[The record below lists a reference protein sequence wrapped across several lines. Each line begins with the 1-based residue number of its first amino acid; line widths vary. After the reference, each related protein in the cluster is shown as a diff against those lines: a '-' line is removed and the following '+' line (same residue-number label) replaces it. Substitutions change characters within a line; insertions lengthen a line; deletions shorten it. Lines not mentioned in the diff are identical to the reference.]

1 MPGKPDPVTEQ
12 LMKKILLI
20 FLAIAAALPSYA
32 HSAGSPSD
40 HDGDGCGYLDE
51 GRKDMQDWAGRVR
64 NSDFRYEVRV
74 GYSGYPIF
82 DSENM
87 VTWPDDLYD
96 YAGGFSISS
105 LYGEYS
111 GPVYMTGLFS
121 ADFSF
126 VIKRWF
132 TMSVGLFCNG
142 IWGNTMDGATG
153 AASRDSGLTVT
164 LMPQARFTYFSREY
178 VKLYSAV
185 GLGIGYGQFR
195 DQFMIYPSLHTV
207 PFGVM
212 AGGRVF
218 GFAELHLG
226 TLSIGVGAGIGVRF

>member
-1 MPGKPDPVTEQ
+1 MPGKPYPAPEQ

-32 HSAGSPSD
+32 SD
-40 HDGDGCGYLDE
+40 
-51 GRKDMQDWAGRVR
+51 AGRGSVAGDDDR
-64 NSDFRYEVRV
+64 YRYDYRSQGRYYGSYRDRDSDFRHEIRI
-74 GYSGYPIF
+74 GYSGYPLF
-82 DSENM
+82 DVENFIP
-87 VTWPDDLYD
+87 VSSAAYD
-96 YAGGFSISS
+96 VAEGFSISS
-105 LYGEYS
+105 LYRDYS
-111 GPVYMTGLFS
+111 GPVYMTGLIS
-121 ADFSF
+121 ADFNF
-126 VIKRWF
+126 VLKRWF

-142 IWGNTMDGATG
+142 IWGNMIDGATG
-153 AASRDSGLTVT
+153 VSYRDSGLTVT
-164 LMPQARFTYFSREY
+164 LMPQARFTYFTRKY

-195 DQFMIYPSLHTV
+195 EESKIFASLHTV

-226 TLSIGVGAGIGVRF
+226 TLSIGGGIGLGVRF